1 MLQQA
6 NSRGRAMILADGH
19 VHFHA
24 CYDVARFLDAAAD
37 NFAAHDSAADAG
49 VPRRWMLWLTEAR
62 EADFFDRLREGVALG
77 RNTAGGQWTFEA
89 TPEDGAIRC
98 RDGGGRIITLAAGRQ
113 IVTGEGVEVL
123 ALGTTERIRDGMPI
137 GETLSRVCEAGALS
151 VLPWGFGKWLGRRG
165 SIITRQLGRAEP
177 GELFLGD
184 NSGRPALAPPPRQ
197 FTQAQAAG
205 IRILPGSDPLPFPEE
220 CRNVAS
226 YGFRLD
232 AADLR
237 PDLVGQAKEL
247 LRQPG
252 ARVTPF
258 GRRNTAWDVARN
270 QIALRLARRTRTAA
284 AS

>member
-1 MLQQA
+1 
-6 NSRGRAMILADGH
+6 MILADGH

-24 CYDVARFLDAAAD
+24 CYDVARLLDAAAD
-37 NFAAHDSAADAG
+37 NFAACDSVADAG
-49 VPRRWMLWLTEAR
+49 APRSWMLWLTEAR
-62 EADFFDRLREGVALG
+62 EANFFDRLREGMSVG
-77 RNTAGGQWTFEA
+77 RNTTAGQWTFEA

-98 RDGGGRIITLAAGRQ
+98 RDGGGRVITLAAGRQ
-113 IVTGEGVEVL
+113 IVTGEGIEVL

-137 GETLSRVCEAGALS
+137 GETLSRAREAGALA

-165 SIITRQLGRAEP
+165 SIITRQLARAEP

-197 FTQAQAAG
+197 FKQAQAAG

-220 CRNVAS
+220 CRKVAS

-237 PDLVGQAKEL
+237 PDLVVQAKEL
-247 LRQPG
+247 LRQAG

-258 GRRNTAWDVARN
+258 GRRRTPWEVARN
-270 QIALRLARRTRTAA
+270 QLAMRLARRKPTAA